1 MPENALL
8 AESVGVVQ
16 HLPGVVA
23 IACNQAD
30 GVQLARTFGVA
41 GAVPMLAFD
50 ADQFLRCV
58 RSGAGV
64 AVVEPH
70 VTGNEA
76 LLEAATVCRTS
87 LLVVADRDRLDES
100 VRAAAREVV
109 GPWAGAPEIVQ
120 HAHHLMQHRRAL
132 FTQPTISWGPLTIDL
147 GRRHAIYRGEQ
158 ISLTPLQLRILAA
171 LAEAQ
176 GQVLSREELQRVIWP
191 GEPLDDGRRLD
202 AHIHRIRARIGDDQD
217 APGFVL
223 TVRSEGFRLADVDQ
237 ALVAV

>member
-50 ADQFLRCV
+50 ADQFLRCI

-70 VTGNEA
+70 VTGTEA
-76 LLEAATVCRTS
+76 LVVAANECRTS
-87 LLVVADRDRLDES
+87 LLVVAERDRLDPD
-100 VRAAAREVV
+100 VRNVAREVV

-120 HAHHLMQHRRAL
+120 HAHTLMEHRRAL
-132 FTQPTISWGPLTIDL
+132 FAAPTLTWGPLTIDL
-147 GRRHAIYRGEQ
+147 GRRHAIYRGERV
-158 ISLTPLQLRILAA
+158 SLTPLQLRILAA

-176 GQVLSREELQRVIWP
+176 GQVLSREQLQRVIWP

-202 AHIHRIRARIGDDQD
+202 AHVHRIRARIGDDQD
-217 APGFVL
+217 TPGFVL
-223 TVRSEGFRLADVDQ
+223 TVRSEGFRLADIEE
-237 ALVAV
+237 ALVGA